1 MVSPAATAVLA
12 SLHTPVADR
21 PRWMVV
27 CGNLEKGNN
36 AGPANRNRDKPVLAH
51 RNNLR
56 PGPRLPHGPAMR
68 FPYPDGPS
76 FLATN
81 LDCVADRRLRL
92 RWRSHLHLDDLQE
105 LKTARNPL
113 YDLYLGVVR

>member
-1 MVSPAATAVLA
+1 MGSANGRRDGRLRDRPLCRMVSPAATAVLA

-21 PRWMVV
+21 PRWMVA

-56 PGPRLPHGPAMR
+56 PGPRLPHGPAHAFSVPGRPKLSSDQSRLCSRPTAQAVMEKS
-68 FPYPDGPS
+68 PS
-76 FLATN
+76 
-81 LDCVADRRLRL
+81 
-92 RWRSHLHLDDLQE
+92 
-105 LKTARNPL
+105 P
-113 YDLYLGVVR
+113 